1 MTGRLGVIM
10 DPIEDITV
18 YKDST
23 LAMLVAAQS
32 RGFEI
37 WYMQQGDL
45 YTTGPEPRARASKL
59 TELSYD
65 PQNWYQQGPE
75 TDIALSELDVILMR
89 KDPPFDMEF
98 IYTTYLLERAE
109 IAGTLVVNKAASLRD
124 CNEKMFAT
132 TFPQCSTPLLVSR
145 DRDRLRGFHGEH
157 NDVIYKPLDGMGGA
171 SIFRIK
177 NDDPNIS
184 VILDHLT
191 EEGGRTIMAQKY
203 IPEISDG
210 DKRILMINGEPV
222 PYCLARIPAQGESRG
237 NLAAGGR
244 GEARPLTERDQ
255 WICSQI
261 GPELV
266 KRGLIFVGIDVI
278 GDFLTEINVTSPT
291 CIREIDTAYDTDI
304 GGKLM
309 DAIEKIL
316 ASK

>member
-109 IAGTLVVNKAASLRD
+109 MAGTLVVNKAASLRD